1 MKTLGIASIVAGIAV
16 IGYLVFG
23 YITHQ
28 VPQDSGTEIDVAG
41 LETKEAVGTLLKE
54 EEFDAARKV
63 LEEAKDTFEPE
74 VYANQQDRISVL
86 ESYSDFYSG
95 QDDESYA
102 AMIEGIK
109 SAMDGYF
116 VTANTETLSDFERTK
131 AFLFVSFL
139 YFDTWSDPA
148 LLEHIANLLQVPYAG
163 ATTAAQDTILGAL
176 YSAALDVMPNQ
187 EGYLR
192 RAWIKSK
199 YLTSDEAV
207 SLSTEERNAAVTA
220 VANDYEKSGTRNGF
234 RFSTESEYYNMY
246 VVLANADVLEFL
258 YQEQKLD
265 DYTEVEVA
273 YREAIELA
281 KREFRG
287 HLIVE
292 DIIRLNYAASIARF
306 FGYEKDLQKV
316 VDIINPVAERI
327 REFDGKNDSNYEG
340 VLVMLRD
347 VPTAKNQNAASIY
360 KIFTEYSIY
369 KDIPQI
375 LGW

>member
-1 MKTLGIASIVAGIAV
+1 MKTLGIASIIAGVAV
-16 IGYLVFG
+16 IGYLIFG

-28 VPQDSGTEIDVAG
+28 APQDLGSEIDVTS
-41 LETKEAVGTLLKE
+41 LDTKDAVGTLLKE
-54 EEFDAARKV
+54 GEYDAARKV
-63 LEEAKDTFEPE
+63 LEDAKDTFEPE
-74 VYANQQDRISVL
+74 VYANQQDRITVL
-86 ESYSDFYSG
+86 ESYSDFYSNQG
-95 QDDESYA
+95 EESYA
-102 AMIEGIK
+102 AMIERIK

-116 VTANTETLSDFERTK
+116 ATANTETLSDFERSK
-131 AFLFVSFL
+131 ALLFVSFL

-148 LLEHIANLLQVPYAG
+148 LLEHIANVLQVPYTG
-163 ATTAAQDTILGAL
+163 ATTAVQDAVLGAL
-176 YSAALDVMPNQ
+176 YTAALDIMPNQ

-199 YLTSDEAV
+199 YLTSDEAMN
-207 SLSTEERNAAVTA
+207 LSTEERNVAVTA
-220 VANDYEKSGTRNGF
+220 VANDYTESAARNGF
-234 RFSTESEYYNMY
+234 RFITESEYYNMY

-273 YREAIELA
+273 YRQAIELA
-281 KREFRG
+281 GREFRG

-360 KIFTEYSIY
+360 KIFTEYSTY
-369 KDIPQI
+369 NDIPQI